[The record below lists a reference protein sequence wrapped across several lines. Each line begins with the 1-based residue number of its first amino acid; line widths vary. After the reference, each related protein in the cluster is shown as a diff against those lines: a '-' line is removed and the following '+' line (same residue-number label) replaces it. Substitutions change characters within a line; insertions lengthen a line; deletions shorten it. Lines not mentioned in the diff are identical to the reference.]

1 MTARLPAFRRAT
13 TCVVA
18 KRMLASVAASAIVCE
33 DVYALRLVRG
43 MRPQIRSEHIAAWR
57 SVISACIYHMDFRP
71 GDRQLE
77 VCCSSVR
84 LADDANVHIRTLYRV
99 LRELHCLGW
108 VELEYQYNHE
118 ERRFNPTR
126 VFLMPAMFKRFG
138 FTRDDVQSAVTGMSK
153 RRGADPDK
161 LSTLR
166 PQASERMR
174 ERLNQIRMPIAG
186 RIRSARGFI
195 AAVPQPDQKPGQPK
209 VGAAAALTPH
219 QIAMERYAQETKS
232 LRHQLLDT
240 DPEFKCL
247 SPLEQYRK
255 VQLQLGPPPAP

>member
-1 MTARLPAFRRAT
+1 MTARCPAFRRVT

-43 MRPQIRSEHIAAWR
+43 MRPQIRSEHIEAWR

-108 VELEYQYNHE
+108 VELEYQYDHA

-138 FTRDDVQSAVTGMSK
+138 FTRDDVQAAVTGMSK

-161 LSTLR
+161 PSTVR

-174 ERLNQIRMPIAG
+174 QRLNQIRMPIGG
-186 RIRSARGFI
+186 RIRSARMFI
-195 AAVPQPDQKPGQPK
+195 ASVQHPDKKQTQAKAEPTPTF
-209 VGAAAALTPH
+209 TPH
-219 QIAMERYAQETKS
+219 QIAMERYAQEMKV
-232 LRHQLLDT
+232 LRLQLLEA
-240 DPEFKCL
+240 DPEFKVL
-247 SPLEQYRK
+247 SPLEQCRK